1 MTKLKFKK
9 VTFLKLLINTFFFCN
24 FFFYK
29 FLFIYTKLSKNLT
42 AEYYQ
47 QDKERLQKKACERY
61 QNISKEEKEKMPYFH
76 ERYKNLSKDEKQKLA
91 EFRTNI
97 I

>member
-9 VTFLKLLINTFFFCN
+9 VTFLKLLMNTFFFCN

-47 QDKERLQKKACERY
+47 QDKERLQKKACER
-61 QNISKEEKEKMPYFH
+61 
-76 ERYKNLSKDEKQKLA
+76 
-91 EFRTNI
+91 
-97 I
+97 